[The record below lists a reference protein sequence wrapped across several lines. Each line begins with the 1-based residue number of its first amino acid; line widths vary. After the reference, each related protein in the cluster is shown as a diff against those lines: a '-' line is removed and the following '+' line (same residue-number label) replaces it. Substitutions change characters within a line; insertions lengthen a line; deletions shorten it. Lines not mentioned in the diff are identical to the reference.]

1 MTPRGGATGANV
13 TRIVAVVLIVAGAL
27 GLAYGRFSV
36 TDQTHMAQIG
46 EIGISVQE
54 KRSVN
59 VPMWVGV
66 GAIVAGVLV
75 LVSAGRGARA

>member
-1 MTPRGGATGANV
+1 MSRSGAAGANASRV
-13 TRIVAVVLIVAGAL
+13 IALVLIVAGAL
-27 GLAYGRFSV
+27 GLAYGKFSV
-36 TDQTHMAQIG
+36 TDQTHTAQIG

-66 GAIVAGVLV
+66 GAIVAGAVL